1 MKIDCLWLTSCSA
14 CNITAYFF
22 FAFFCS
28 RFCFYYNFC
37 FTSDIFFFILLFSF
51 VHSFAFWLMF
61 KRSYIRTYL
70 QYVYKYY
77 VCMYVMSCFCVCIH
91 SYRSL
96 IIYHSF
102 RFSRWNKKYS
112 QDIMVSIETISCS
125 DECCILSSF
134 AEWNRKFEN
143 NYGYTVWWERLDDLH
158 HLQM

>member
-1 MKIDCLWLTSCSA
+1 MLVILLL
-14 CNITAYFF
+14 IFF

-61 KRSYIRTYL
+61 KRSYIRTHICNMCIKY
-70 QYVYKYY
+70 YVY
-77 VCMYVMSCFCVCIH
+77 VCMYVMWCFCFCIH

-102 RFSRWNKKYS
+102 RFSRWKKERKKIVTRYYGF
-112 QDIMVSIETISCS
+112 QWNDILFRWMLHFIVVCRMKSKV
-125 DECCILSSF
+125 
-134 AEWNRKFEN
+134 RK
-143 NYGYTVWWERLDDLH
+143 
-158 HLQM
+158 